1 VDVRLT
7 PKNTSAHFWISFQI
21 GILKQGFTSQPLK
34 KTQGDFGD
42 NFTNAKESSV
52 PLNQVQTKSIHRKM
66 WMKRRCKM
74 STTNKSQER
83 VCPSC
88 IADQKKIMS
97 CFGLLT
103 SWPNGLHSLSK
114 AEFHRE
120 GPSFH
125 HTNPSTSLDQQSQI
139 IAKNYSSIKL

>member
-1 VDVRLT
+1 
-7 PKNTSAHFWISFQI
+7 
-21 GILKQGFTSQPLK
+21 
-34 KTQGDFGD
+34 
-42 NFTNAKESSV
+42 
-52 PLNQVQTKSIHRKM
+52 
-66 WMKRRCKM
+66 M

-139 IAKNYSSIKL
+139 IAKKYSSIKLKGLFFLGGIFFTIHILGARILVSWFIRASEIVAPEIYVFVANA